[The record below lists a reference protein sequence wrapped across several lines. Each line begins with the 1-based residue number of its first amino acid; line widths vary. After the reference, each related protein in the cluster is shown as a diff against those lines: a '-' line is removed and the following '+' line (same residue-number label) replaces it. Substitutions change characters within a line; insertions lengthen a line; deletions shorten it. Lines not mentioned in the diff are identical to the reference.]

1 MSEKEQSGW
10 EKYRPYIMN
19 DMVFTL
25 VVMVVMFILAVI
37 FVF

>member
-1 MSEKEQSGW
+1 MSGEKKSEW
-10 EKYRPYIMN
+10 EKYRPYVMN

-25 VVMVVMFILAVI
+25 VVMVVMFILAAI